1 MALVLIVLLGF
12 AAIAIDLAHKWSLQR
27 QDQSASDTGVLA
39 GALFTVNKDG
49 PTAIAD
55 ATTEVVRITY
65 STAQPNLT
73 FAEWQTAYVNCVDPN
88 KPAEY
93 TRTGTSQCVSFTNNL
108 EKIRVRLPNVDF
120 DTTFGPVLGVDTIST
135 SAAAEAR
142 IRLVAA
148 GNILPFG
155 LPGSAAAGEVCLKT
169 GANPK
174 NIVPCDGPDNGNLAF
189 LDITQMGNFDMQ
201 TSTTCTGNTTG
212 RLAENIAI
220 GVDHDIGTAPM
231 ETSPF
236 MRDRDLCPAL
246 ASTPYTLQTE
256 TGNMAS
262 VLDDGFANGVNG
274 RLGRLVDTPF
284 ANTDVAGHE
293 IDHKPLWE
301 FITDNAEVPRIEG
314 WFLGHEGGVC
324 SAASMSSKADML
336 LCLAAWD
343 QTDADQL
350 DNAYGPPGDGAPTLL
365 SLTLDDSPRFGWVP
379 LFFAPTL
386 GNGNTDLNV
395 EDYVPVFIQTTYWK
409 CNASDCDIIHDPGEL
424 PLGGTNPSGS
434 NKKVEASTALRIPKY
449 ALPETIRQAQPGSA
463 DALEFVLIK

>member
-27 QDQSASDTGVLA
+27 QDQSASDTGVFA

-49 PTAIAD
+49 PTAIAG

-73 FAEWQTAYVNCVDPN
+73 FAEWQTAYVNCVDAN

-120 DTTFGPVLGVDTIST
+120 DTTFGPVLGVGTIST

-148 GNILPFG
+148 GNVLPFG

-174 NIVPCDGPDNGNLAF
+174 NIVPCDGPDNGNFAF

-236 MRDRDLCPAL
+236 MRDRDLCPAF

-262 VLDDGFANGVNG
+262 ALDDGFANGVNG

-301 FITDNAEVPRIEG
+301 FITDNAEVPGIEG

-350 DNAYGPPGDGAPTLL
+350 DNAYGPSRRRCADPVEPHPGRLTPGSVGFRSSSRRRSATGTQTSMSRITSQCSYRPRIGSATPATATSSTIPASCPSAAPTPAE
-365 SLTLDDSPRFGWVP
+365 TTRRWKRP
-379 LFFAPTL
+379 LH
-386 GNGNTDLNV
+386 
-395 EDYVPVFIQTTYWK
+395 Y
-409 CNASDCDIIHDPGEL
+409 
-424 PLGGTNPSGS
+424 GS
-434 NKKVEASTALRIPKY
+434 RSTRCLK
-449 ALPETIRQAQPGSA
+449 
-463 DALEFVLIK
+463 